1 MDGHI
6 TQLTDY
12 FKYLGIHF
20 IAGKDPSVDITPVRR
35 KFFVASNSIIAR
47 SHGLAEPV
55 RVQLIKSFCLPLLL
69 YCIGALKLKRS
80 MIQELSVCWNNVF
93 RRIFRLKKWEPVRV
107 LQVILEHLILRMT
120 ASV

>member
-35 KFFVASNSIIAR
+35 KFFVASNSVIAR
-47 SHGLAEPV
+47 SHGLAEPL

-93 RRIFRLKKWEPVRV
+93 RRIFRLKNGNPSEFCRLFWN
-107 LQVILEHLILRMT
+107 T
-120 ASV
+120 